1 MLTTTETIASLRA
14 QIVQFDAEIKEIEK
28 ADRPDEMRLADAEKA
43 WGEACDAL
51 LRMKP
56 NTDAEILALAATLQ
70 ERTLPSCYDQW
81 RDKLD
86 ERDQGMVNLTDA
98 IKRRLGATLVV

>member
-1 MLTTTETIASLRA
+1 VSTTKTHTIASLRT
-14 QIVQFDAEIKEIEK
+14 QITQLDIQIKETEK
-28 ADRPDEMRLADAEKA
+28 ADMPDEMRLADAEKA

-51 LRMKP
+51 LMMKP

-70 ERTLPSCYDQW
+70 ERTLSPCYDQW

-86 ERDQGMVNLTDA
+86 ERDQGMVHLTDA
-98 IKRRLGATLVV
+98 VMQRLAA